1 MPRRSSASGSCTRTS
16 RIGRTAHAAD
26 LQPLRPAPV
35 STVLR
40 QYDPILECDALGV
53 PLDWDRCRS
62 CNGTGRAVPRAAAQA
77 TDAGEKPCGVC
88 RSFGSLQAAALAAFS
103 QGIEP
108 ATGATPRAPAIAR
121 CEECQHPSG
130 PGIWTPP
137 PPSATSDATAIRAAL
152 AELQAGCEPTRRVV
166 HLSRCDVACVH
177 QGPAQHRTCSSVS
190 APSAPRP
197 LTFSVEQPTAGAW
210 AQHATVDAVWRPVA
224 VWPLG
229 PPNDV
234 RAGKVAV
241 LCLRCVAARR
251 SELIARGMAALS
263 TALHAVGE
271 GRAALKR
278 RSQAGAVAGSAN
290 PTATGACVR
299 TFG

>member
-26 LQPLRPAPV
+26 LQPLQPASV
-35 STVLR
+35 STILR

-53 PLDWDRCRS
+53 PLNWDRCRS
-62 CNGTGRAVPRAAAQA
+62 CNGTGRAVPRAAARA

-88 RSFGSLQAAALAAFS
+88 RSFGCLQAAALAAFS

-108 ATGATPRAPAIAR
+108 AAGALPRAPAITR

-137 PPSATSDATAIRAAL
+137 PPSATSDATIGAAL
-152 AELQAGCEPTRRVV
+152 AELQAGREPTRRVV

-190 APSAPRP
+190 APPAPRP
-197 LTFSVEQPTAGAW
+197 LTFSVERPTAGAW

-234 RAGKVAV
+234 RPGKVAV

-263 TALHAVGE
+263 TALHAAGE
-271 GRAALKR
+271 GTSGA
-278 RSQAGAVAGSAN
+278 QAPLAGRAVAGSAN

-299 TFG
+299 RFG